1 MNDQISPDTLD
12 VLNDILKY
20 ELSGVIRYTHY
31 ALMIVGRDRL
41 TLKKFFEEQANESLS
56 HAQQAGDIMTGLGGH
71 PSLEIS
77 IIDETNQHAA
87 IKLLKESAEHE
98 KAAIV
103 LYNNGQS
110 LKQISELLN
119 SYDLDEIK
127 NLFLSDED
135 QFSKEVKPKIISE
148 KYSQNKLATD
158 LKKLG
163 REEGRVLRSQWLKFA
178 ITKWCVF
185 EVKKKELSK
194 LTDEEV
200 DILAQA
206 FKSSLMQTKALKN
219 LDNSIL

>member
-103 LYNNGQS
+103 LY
-110 LKQISELLN
+110 
-119 SYDLDEIK
+119 
-127 NLFLSDED
+127 
-135 QFSKEVKPKIISE
+135 
-148 KYSQNKLATD
+148 
-158 LKKLG
+158 KKLLKLVEG
-163 REEGRVLRSQWLKFA
+163 KSIFIEEYAREMIKSEDIHSM
-178 ITKWCVF
+178 
-185 EVKKKELSK
+185 ELSK
-194 LTDEEV
+194 
-200 DILAQA
+200 
-206 FKSSLMQTKALKN
+206 MLK
-219 LDNSIL
+219 DYS

>member
-103 LYNNGQS
+103 LY
-110 LKQISELLN
+110 
-119 SYDLDEIK
+119 
-127 NLFLSDED
+127 
-135 QFSKEVKPKIISE
+135 
-148 KYSQNKLATD
+148 
-158 LKKLG
+158 KKLLKLVEG
-163 REEGRVLRSQWLKFA
+163 KSIFIEEYARK
-178 ITKWCVF
+178 
-185 EVKKKELSK
+185 
-194 LTDEEV
+194 
-200 DILAQA
+200 
-206 FKSSLMQTKALKN
+206 
-219 LDNSIL
+219 

>member
-12 VLNDILKY
+12 ILNDILKY

-103 LYNNGQS
+103 LY
-110 LKQISELLN
+110 
-119 SYDLDEIK
+119 
-127 NLFLSDED
+127 
-135 QFSKEVKPKIISE
+135 
-148 KYSQNKLATD
+148 
-158 LKKLG
+158 KKLLKLVEG
-163 REEGRVLRSQWLKFA
+163 KSIFIEEYAREMIKSEEIHSM
-178 ITKWCVF
+178 
-185 EVKKKELSK
+185 ELSK
-194 LTDEEV
+194 
-200 DILAQA
+200 
-206 FKSSLMQTKALKN
+206 MLK
-219 LDNSIL
+219 DYS

>member
-87 IKLLKESAEHE
+87 VKLLKESAEHE

-103 LYNNGQS
+103 LY
-110 LKQISELLN
+110 
-119 SYDLDEIK
+119 
-127 NLFLSDED
+127 
-135 QFSKEVKPKIISE
+135 
-148 KYSQNKLATD
+148 
-158 LKKLG
+158 KKLLKLVEG
-163 REEGRVLRSQWLKFA
+163 KSIFIEEYAREMIKSEEIHSM
-178 ITKWCVF
+178 
-185 EVKKKELSK
+185 ELSK
-194 LTDEEV
+194 
-200 DILAQA
+200 
-206 FKSSLMQTKALKN
+206 MLK
-219 LDNSIL
+219 DYS

>member
-103 LYNNGQS
+103 LY
-110 LKQISELLN
+110 
-119 SYDLDEIK
+119 
-127 NLFLSDED
+127 
-135 QFSKEVKPKIISE
+135 
-148 KYSQNKLATD
+148 
-158 LKKLG
+158 KKLLKLVEG
-163 REEGRVLRSQWLKFA
+163 KSIFIEEYAREMIKSEEIHSM
-178 ITKWCVF
+178 
-185 EVKKKELSK
+185 ELSK
-194 LTDEEV
+194 
-200 DILAQA
+200 
-206 FKSSLMQTKALKN
+206 MLK
-219 LDNSIL
+219 DYS

>member
-1 MNDQISPDTLD
+1 MNDQISQDVLD

-87 IKLLKESAEHE
+87 IKLLKESADHE

-103 LYNNGQS
+103 LY
-110 LKQISELLN
+110 
-119 SYDLDEIK
+119 
-127 NLFLSDED
+127 
-135 QFSKEVKPKIISE
+135 
-148 KYSQNKLATD
+148 
-158 LKKLG
+158 KKLLKLVESKSIFIEEYA
-163 REEGRVLRSQWLKFA
+163 REMIKSEEIHSM
-178 ITKWCVF
+178 
-185 EVKKKELSK
+185 ELSK
-194 LTDEEV
+194 M
-200 DILAQA
+200 
-206 FKSSLMQTKALKN
+206 LM
-219 LDNSIL
+219 DYS